1 MPKPV
6 IPIVSPSSTVRQAAA
21 KARLVGVEPPLLIVA
36 ASRGAADEF
45 ALALAADRG
54 ATFGVTRMGLTELVA
69 KLAVPALAKRGL
81 TPSAPL
87 SDEAVAARVADDL
100 LARDQLEYF
109 TPVGMMPGF
118 PRALNAARE
127 WRRISGRSAPA
138 AADDRERAVLDF
150 SGRGEA
156 TCATVYGEF
165 YDRLRVNIRGL
176 HPALDRWMITEGYDK
191 VLGRPL
197 LDLARRELCIVAAC
211 AIARQDRQLHSHLHG
226 ALNAG
231 AAAGVVTA
239 ALQVVAPLIGDDDLR
254 RYLGLWARVQGK

>member
-1 MPKPV
+1 V
-6 IPIVSPSSTVRQAAA
+6 LAGGSEGEVR
-21 KARLVGVEPPLLIVA
+21 
-36 ASRGAADEF
+36 
-45 ALALAADRG
+45 
-54 ATFGVTRMGLTELVA
+54 TELSSVNG
-69 KLAVPALAKRGL
+69 V
-81 TPSAPL
+81 
-87 SDEAVAARVADDL
+87 VN
-100 LARDQLEYF
+100 
-109 TPVGMMPGF
+109 PVWVEEVILQTYLFAGF

-176 HPALDRWMITEGYDK
+176 HPALDRWMITEGYGK

>member
-1 MPKPV
+1 MSQVEARTGGTAGDDSMTTHRHVPV
-6 IPIVSPSSTVRQAAA
+6 RIDALDAETAALVR
-21 KARLVGVEPPLLIVA
+21 
-36 ASRGAADEF
+36 
-45 ALALAADRG
+45 LAAVLAGGSEGEVR
-54 ATFGVTRMGLTELVA
+54 TELSSVNG
-69 KLAVPALAKRGL
+69 V
-81 TPSAPL
+81 
-87 SDEAVAARVADDL
+87 VN
-100 LARDQLEYF
+100 
-109 TPVGMMPGF
+109 PVWVEEVILQTYLFAGF

-176 HPALDRWMITEGYDK
+176 HPALDRWMITEGYGK

-197 LDLARRELCIVAAC
+197 LDLARRELCIVASC

>member
-1 MPKPV
+1 MSQVEARTGGTAGDDSMTTHRDVPV
-6 IPIVSPSSTVRQAAA
+6 RIDALDAETAALVR
-21 KARLVGVEPPLLIVA
+21 
-36 ASRGAADEF
+36 
-45 ALALAADRG
+45 LAAVLAGGSEGEVR
-54 ATFGVTRMGLTELVA
+54 TELSSVNG
-69 KLAVPALAKRGL
+69 V
-81 TPSAPL
+81 
-87 SDEAVAARVADDL
+87 VN
-100 LARDQLEYF
+100 
-109 TPVGMMPGF
+109 PVWVEEVILQTYLFAGF

-176 HPALDRWMITEGYDK
+176 HPALDRWMITEGYGK

>member
-1 MPKPV
+1 MSQVEARTGGTAGDDSMTTHRHVPV
-6 IPIVSPSSTVRQAAA
+6 RIDALDAETAALVR
-21 KARLVGVEPPLLIVA
+21 
-36 ASRGAADEF
+36 
-45 ALALAADRG
+45 LAAVLAGGSEGEVR
-54 ATFGVTRMGLTELVA
+54 TELS
-69 KLAVPALAKRGL
+69 AVNG
-81 TPSAPL
+81 
-87 SDEAVAARVADDL
+87 VVN
-100 LARDQLEYF
+100 
-109 TPVGMMPGF
+109 PVWVEEVILQTYLFAGF

-176 HPALDRWMITEGYDK
+176 HPALDRWMITEGYGK